1 MRCIGKKLCAVLVA
15 AGFLVSLCGCFDRRE
30 LDTLGIVMG
39 VAIDKGEEE
48 GTSVL
53 TVQIANP
60 AGSQTSSKQSGASP
74 GGGEEE
80 GSKSKTYLNVSS
92 SGRNINYTLREM
104 QRKMSR
110 RVYVAHN
117 QVVVFGEEL
126 AKSGVRDC
134 MDFFARAAEARMTV
148 HVFVAKGKAADIL
161 DIETEF
167 EKMPSVQLA
176 KILQD
181 QKITSHAPIITE
193 FELVNR
199 LVSQTTAGIAPIV
212 SAVED
217 GGKKRMNVSGCAVFK
232 ESRMVGEL
240 DVNETR
246 GLMYVLNMVKTGVME
261 LSIRDTTATV
271 EIRRARSKVKPV
283 LYTDGSSMFNIEV
296 EATVGLGDQSGTFNI
311 ADPDN
316 LHELVGAAAAEMEKE
331 IMSAVSKSKELNA
344 DVFGFGDYL
353 NRKYPSQWKE
363 LSKDWDA
370 RYPHIGVNVTVKAKA
385 DGSGRIHRPLA
396 PFEGA

>member
-1 MRCIGKKLCAVLVA
+1 MMRCIKKKLCAAFVA
-15 AGFLVSLCGCFDRRE
+15 AGVLVSLCGCFDRRE

-39 VAIDKGEEE
+39 VAIDKSEEE
-48 GTSVL
+48 GLTVL

-60 AGSQTSSKQSGASP
+60 GGGSTSKQSGSS
-74 GGGEEE
+74 GGSEEA
-80 GSKSKTYLNVSS
+80 GSELKPYLNVSS
-92 SGRNINYTLREM
+92 SGRSINYTLREM

-148 HVFVAKGKAADIL
+148 YVFVAKGKASDIF
-161 DIETEF
+161 DIESEF
-167 EKMPSVQLA
+167 EKMPSVQLT
-176 KILQD
+176 KILKD

-193 FELVNR
+193 FDLVNR
-199 LVSQTTAGIAPIV
+199 LVSKTTAGIAPIV
-212 SAVED
+212 SAIED
-217 GGKKRMNVSGCAVFK
+217 GGRKRMDVSGCAVFK
-232 ESRMVGEL
+232 EDMMVGEL

-246 GLMYVLNMVKTGVME
+246 GLLYVLNKVKTGVME
-261 LSIRDTTATV
+261 ITIGDTRLTV
-271 EIRRARSKVKPV
+271 EIRKARSKVKPV
-283 LYTDGSSMFNIEV
+283 LYTDGSSMFHVEV
-296 EATVGLGDQSGTFNI
+296 EATVGIGDQSGTFNI

-316 LHELVGAAAAEMEKE
+316 IHEMVGAAAAEIEKE

-385 DGSGRIHRPLA
+385 DGSGRTHKPLA
-396 PFEGA
+396 PL